1 MVAAKP
7 APGPLKLAIGDFI
20 CSFLWVLA
28 SSLIAEARLISPSF
42 IQHYNQ
48 TTVRPYDHIMND
60 YMGYDL
66 TVC

>member
-1 MVAAKP
+1 
-7 APGPLKLAIGDFI
+7 
-20 CSFLWVLA
+20 VLA
-28 SSLIAEARLISPSF
+28 SSLIAEARFISPSF